1 MSITKEWAVN
11 YCQRLI
17 KDNNL
22 SYPFTLGRKKQGGYV
37 DSSAHIRSSIPWNC
51 VYRMIWM
58 NGLHNVCLV
67 VIMKEKLSCNREG
80 FSFF

>member
-37 DSSAHIRSSIPWNC
+37 DSSAHITNEEDFFTAYKEFNDHPRC
-51 VYRMIWM
+51 VAILLYHPNTGDRP
-58 NGLHNVCLV
+58 
-67 VIMKEKLSCNREG
+67 LSV
-80 FSFF
+80 